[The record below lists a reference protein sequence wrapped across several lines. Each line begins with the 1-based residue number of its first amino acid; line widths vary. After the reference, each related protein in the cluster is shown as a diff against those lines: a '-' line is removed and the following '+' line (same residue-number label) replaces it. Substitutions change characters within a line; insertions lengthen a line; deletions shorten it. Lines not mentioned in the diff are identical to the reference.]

1 MGKPARRLDAR
12 QYMFACLG
20 CFAVSWAISATVLL
34 LRLTIMYAFDVV
46 VQTRLDYS
54 AEGAAEWARV
64 VAEKDVGQAYEV
76 WHLLNTSMLG
86 LVYREPEDY
95 TNLANVLAPA
105 FDILPALHSVQLAF
119 SDRPSELYVSRRK
132 VALSSES
139 SVLMQST
146 STECFLLGPDGCVEQ
161 MEMAAP
167 GQSRPQWYLD
177 AEAMSPPRI
186 ATFQWASNPQI
197 VVETNADSVDSFTLC
212 IRLLFRAAFPRY
224 PATVIGQ
231 VLMKTAALSGDRLV
245 DSRLGEEGKIMLVDA
260 SGILLASRDPM
271 DLLQVSNGI
280 VHMNTIGTVDPKC
293 GTVFQ
298 SASSSDSIAST
309 QDDSNELIIVEPL
322 RHSMQRFAIV
332 VKAPSVTPF
341 TNSNLLTT
349 AILSA
354 FVGPAPYVL
363 ALAVTV
369 VIFGSQCVY
378 SLRNSS
384 QDPSTPTPAGGA
396 KRISIEDFRGPSPA
410 AKQTGW
416 LTGFNSADVTDLATI
431 EPKTPT
437 VQGVK
442 VAGKFPGMLE
452 ENAGK
457 KAMDMERVHAAARMH
472 KVMKELAEYEKLKER
487 EKELAALKELEY
499 RQS

>member
-1 MGKPARRLDAR
+1 
-12 QYMFACLG
+12 
-20 CFAVSWAISATVLL
+20 
-34 LRLTIMYAFDVV
+34 
-46 VQTRLDYS
+46 
-54 AEGAAEWARV
+54 
-64 VAEKDVGQAYEV
+64 
-76 WHLLNTSMLG
+76 
-86 LVYREPEDY
+86 
-95 TNLANVLAPA
+95 
-105 FDILPALHSVQLAF
+105 
-119 SDRPSELYVSRRK
+119 
-132 VALSSES
+132 
-139 SVLMQST
+139 
-146 STECFLLGPDGCVEQ
+146 
-161 MEMAAP
+161 
-167 GQSRPQWYLD
+167 
-177 AEAMSPPRI
+177 
-186 ATFQWASNPQI
+186 
-197 VVETNADSVDSFTLC
+197 VDSFTLC

-245 DSRLGEEGKIMLVDA
+245 DTRLGDEGKIMLVDA

-280 VHMNTIGTVDPKC
+280 VHMNTIGTVDPEC
-293 GTVFQ
+293 GTVVQ

-322 RHSMQRFAIV
+322 SHSMQRFAIV

-378 SLRNSS
+378 SLRNTS
-384 QDPSTPTPAGGA
+384 QDPNTPTPAGGA
-396 KRISIEDFRGPSPA
+396 KRISLEDYGVPSPA